1 MGPGAANRS
10 PKKAANSSHPW
21 GWPVLRSRSRAAV
34 AGAVLLACLVA
45 SASAPAQPA
54 LARAHGSSVVA
65 LPSLSAEVLAAVNQ
79 VRREHGRQALTV
91 APGLTAAAQQ
101 HSIEMAKD
109 GYFAHESKD
118 GTAFWKRIQAF
129 YRSSRSSTWMVG
141 ENLVYAAPAL
151 TAEQAVN
158 LWLRSPEHRRNLLDP
173 RWQQMGVAAV
183 QVADAGGVYGGQT
196 VTVVTNDFG
205 ARSH

>member
-1 MGPGAANRS
+1 MGPGAANWI
-10 PKKAANSSHPW
+10 PKK
-21 GWPVLRSRSRAAV
+21 AAV
-34 AGAVLLACLVA
+34 AGAVLVACLVA

-65 LPSLSAEVLAAVNQ
+65 LPSLSADVLAAVNR
-79 VRREHGRQALTV
+79 VRREHGRHTLTA
-91 APGLTAAAQQ
+91 APGLTAAALQ

-109 GYFAHESKD
+109 GYFAHDSRN
-118 GTAFWKRIQAF
+118 GTLFWKRIQAF
-129 YRSSRSSTWMVG
+129 YSCARSDTWMVG

-151 TAEQAVN
+151 TAGQAVN
-158 LWLRSPEHRRNLLDP
+158 LWMHSPEHRRNLLDP
-173 RWQQMGVAAV
+173 RWRQMGVAAV

-196 VTVVTNDFG
+196 VTLVTNDFG